1 MTTPLAP
8 RPDQATLLLYGG
20 RVITCDGGSGSG
32 SAIHRS
38 TGRGAGSGTG
48 SKTGISTGNT
58 GNTATIAQ
66 AVAIHGNRIL
76 AVGRDDDL
84 AALATPATQRVHLAG
99 RTVMPGMTDGHAHLD
114 REGLRKHLPSLQGA
128 RCIDDILDRIAQE
141 VRRTPPGTWIVTQ
154 PIGEPPEYPDP
165 AAGLR
170 EGRYPTR
177 HDLDRVSPDHPV
189 YIRPIWGY
197 WRNRA
202 PLVSIANTLALRLA
216 GIDRHTVPPSPDIT
230 LGRDAQ
236 GDPDGTF
243 SESTLVPIVEH
254 TLMRVAPGFSAAQRA
269 SGLRSAMRAYNAVG
283 TTAVFEGHGVAGEVI
298 AAYRDVANQRAA
310 TVRATLTFSPRW
322 GIEASE
328 ASEASPAG
336 ERNAP
341 STAADT
347 AIELLRDWRTWL
359 RRRHGDHPWVR
370 LQGLYAEI
378 DADPLNNQL
387 RAANHPC
394 TGWAGFQAGAALP
407 ASVLQALLI
416 EAAREGIRVCGI
428 WPTLLPLFQAA
439 HRVHPIHDLR
449 WVLGHQPVLTREMIA
464 IVHDLGLVITTH
476 TNRHIH
482 KDGDV
487 WVEKRRSLSRNDG
500 AMDGST
506 GSSNTRGSIP
516 GTRDTSDPINDI
528 VPLRR
533 LLDAG
538 IPVAFGSDNL
548 PVSLFGPI
556 SHAVLR
562 QSRTGN
568 PVAPD
573 QAITRA
579 EALTIATMGGAW
591 LTHDESVRGSIT
603 PGKLADLV
611 ILNDN
616 PLTCPPEALAGLR
629 ADQLIIDGRLH
640 AADPPQEFSH
650 D

>member
-1 MTTPLAP
+1 MTTKPAP
-8 RPDQATLLLYGG
+8 RPDQATLLLHGG
-20 RVITCDGGSGSG
+20 TVIACDGG
-32 SAIHRS
+32 
-38 TGRGAGSGTG
+38 GTG
-48 SKTGISTGNT
+48 TGTV
-58 GNTATIAQ
+58 AQ

-76 AVGRDDDL
+76 AIGRAEDM
-84 AALATPATQRVHLAG
+84 AALATPATQRVDLAG
-99 RTVMPGMTDGHAHLD
+99 RTVIPGMTDGHAHLD
-114 REGLRKHLPSLQGA
+114 REGLRRHLPSLQGA
-128 RCIDDILDRIAQE
+128 RCIDDILDRIAHE

-230 LGRDAQ
+230 LGRDAS
-236 GDPDGTF
+236 GEPDGTF

-254 TLMRVAPGFSAAQRA
+254 SLMRVAPGFSAAQRA
-269 SGLRSAMRAYNAVG
+269 SGLRSAMHAYNAVG

-298 AAYRDVANQRAA
+298 AAYRDVANQGAA

-322 GIEASE
+322 GIEAS
-328 ASEASPAG
+328 AGSEAGAASGPGKAG
-336 ERNAP
+336 NGHAGR
-341 STAADT
+341 SGADT
-347 AIELLRDWRTWL
+347 AIELLRDWRSWL
-359 RRRHGDHPWVR
+359 RRRHADHPWVR

-378 DADPLNNQL
+378 DADPLNNTL
-387 RAANHPC
+387 RASNHPC

-407 ASVLQALLI
+407 EAVLQPLLI
-416 EAAREGIRVCGI
+416 EAARESIRVCGI
-428 WPTLLPLFQAA
+428 WPTLLPLFQVA
-439 HRVHPIHDLR
+439 HRVHPINDLR
-449 WVLGHQPVLTREMIA
+449 WVLGHQPVLTQDMIET
-464 IVHDLGLVITTH
+464 VHDLGLVITTH
-476 TNRHIH
+476 TNRHIY

-487 WVEKRRSLSRNDG
+487 WVDKRRAMSSIDDG
-500 AMDGST
+500 AGIRHPD
-506 GSSNTRGSIP
+506 NP
-516 GTRDTSDPINDI
+516 VNDI

-538 IPVAFGSDNL
+538 VPVAFGSDNL

-562 QSRTGN
+562 QSRNGN

-573 QAITRA
+573 QAISRA

-591 LTHDESVRGSIT
+591 LTHDESTRGSIT

-616 PLTCPPEALAGLR
+616 PLTCAPEALAGLR
-629 ADQLIIDGRLH
+629 ADHLIIDGRLH

>member
-1 MTTPLAP
+1 MTTAPAP
-8 RPDQATLLLYGG
+8 RPDQATLLLHGG
-20 RVITCDGGSGSG
+20 TVITCDGG
-32 SAIHRS
+32 
-38 TGRGAGSGTG
+38 GAGAGTL
-48 SKTGISTGNT
+48 T
-58 GNTATIAQ
+58 Q

-76 AVGRDDDL
+76 AAGRDADM
-84 AALATPATQRVHLAG
+84 ATLATPATRRVDLAG
-99 RTVMPGMTDGHAHLD
+99 RTVIPGMTDGHAHLD
-114 REGLRKHLPSLQGA
+114 REGLRRHLLSLQGA
-128 RCIDDILDRIAQE
+128 RCIDDILDRIAHE
-141 VRRTPPGTWIVTQ
+141 VRSTPPGSWIVTQ
-154 PIGEPPEYPDP
+154 PIGEPPEYHDP

-230 LGRDAQ
+230 LGRDAS
-236 GDPDGTF
+236 GEPDGTF

-254 TLMRVAPGFSAAQRA
+254 SLMRVAPGFSAAQRA
-269 SGLRSAMRAYNAVG
+269 SGLRRAMRAYNAVG

-298 AAYRDVANQRAA
+298 AAYRNVANQGAA

-322 GIEASE
+322 DIEASAGSKAGA
-328 ASEASPAG
+328 ASGPGNAG
-336 ERNAP
+336 SSHAGC
-341 STAADT
+341 SGADT
-347 AIELLRDWRTWL
+347 AIELLRDWRGWL
-359 RRRHGDHPWVR
+359 RRRHADHPWVR

-378 DADPLNNQL
+378 DADPLNNAL
-387 RAANHPC
+387 RASNHPC

-407 ASVLQALLI
+407 EAVLQPLLI
-416 EAAREGIRVCGI
+416 EAAREGVRVCGI

-439 HRVHPIHDLR
+439 HGVHAIDDLR
-449 WVLGHQPVLTREMIA
+449 WVLGHQPVLTREMVA
-464 IVHDLGLVITTH
+464 TVHDLGLVLTTH
-476 TNRHIH
+476 TNRHIY

-487 WVEKRRSLSRNDG
+487 WVDKRRAMGSVDDG
-500 AMDGST
+500 AGIHYPD
-506 GSSNTRGSIP
+506 NP
-516 GTRDTSDPINDI
+516 VNDI

-538 IPVAFGSDNL
+538 VPVAFGSDNL

-562 QSRTGN
+562 QSRNGN
-568 PVAPD
+568 PVARD
-573 QAITRA
+573 QAISRA

-591 LTHDESVRGSIT
+591 LTHDESTRGSIT

-616 PLTCPPEALAGLR
+616 PLTCAPEALAGLR
-629 ADQLIIDGRLH
+629 ADHLIIDGRLH
-640 AADPPQEFSH
+640 AADPPQELSH